1 MINSIS
7 LTDFR
12 NHNMC
17 RIQTHGRRNIII
29 TGPNGAGK
37 TAILEAVSMLS
48 GERGMRGA
56 GMGDIARFNGAG
68 GFSIFAILSLPHSV
82 LFPSKLVSNNNDYC
96 LLNIS
101 CMPRLS

>member
-1 MINSIS
+1 MIFPMINSLS

-17 RIQTHGRRNIII
+17 RITTHGRQNIII

-56 GMGDIARFNGAG
+56 QMSDMARFGGNG
-68 GFSIFAILSLPHSV
+68 GFSIFFFPMLLST
-82 LFPSKLVSNNNDYC
+82 
-96 LLNIS
+96 
-101 CMPRLS
+101 